1 MAACTASVG
10 LEVRGWPCPGPRWSH
25 EGHRDARCP
34 LDVVV
39 ETQLLLFR
47 SLSSHV
53 SLEKQTKGAFQF
65 GFFFLFF
72 CLLSFVGPTATSHA
86 CHAGGQG
93 AGGCHPASGPGIKP
107 GLCGTIRLAG
117 PCAQSRGSWQ
127 GRRGSSVLVGGLAVR
142 THHSGALR
150 LHSSGRKPG
159 NGSLPWTTRS
169 PLSWTCWMPV
179 GAVGDGT
186 PRWRPGWPASWSA
199 GYRHSHTRGP
209 PR

>member
-39 ETQLLLFR
+39 ETQLLLFL

-65 GFFFLFF
+65 GFFFLFPVS
-72 CLLSFVGPTATSHA
+72 CGLLGPLPHPMHATRA
-86 CHAGGQG
+86 VRVQG
-93 AGGCHPASGPGIKP
+93 AATQLLARIKP